1 MNTSSNSKTIR
12 DLETFKERDIP
23 GLIKLSASVGWDY
36 DKDEIQTIMASGKV
50 YGYKNDEGTIVS
62 SAAVIPYGSNL
73 ASIGMVIVHQG
84 YRGQGLGKKLTLAC
98 LDSVSKDRTVML
110 IATEEGTPMYESM
123 GFKYTDCVHKYLC
136 DNYVPRMLDDILEV
150 EILPMRKEDLPQ
162 VVKLD
167 KDAFGVERR
176 NFISN
181 RINQAKESLVVKN
194 PDGKII
200 GYGLSILGPINLILG
215 PIVAPDHH
223 AALALIDRLARNHQG
238 KLRIDIPSGNDAFM
252 SHLEKSNFIKVSQPP
267 IMIKNSN
274 LLPPRS
280 KTLYGIAAQIFG

>member
-1 MNTSSNSKTIR
+1 MIISYNSKSNI
-12 DLETFKERDIP
+12 ETLKERDIP
-23 GLIKLSASVGWDY
+23 GLIELSTSVGWDY
-36 DKDEIQTIMASGKV
+36 DKDEIQTIMSSGKV

-73 ASIGMVIVHQG
+73 ASIGMVIVHQD
-84 YRGQGLGKKLTLAC
+84 YRGQGLGKKLTQAC
-98 LDSVSKDRTVML
+98 LNSVSKDAAIML
-110 IATEEGTPMYESM
+110 IATEEGIPMYESM
-123 GFKYTDCVHKYLC
+123 GFKYTDCVYKYLC
-136 DNYVPRMLDDILEV
+136 DNYIPTILDDMLEV
-150 EILPMRKEDLPQ
+150 EILPMREEDLPQ

-223 AALALIDRLARNHQG
+223 SASALIDRLARNHQG

-252 SHLEKSNFIKVSQPP
+252 SHLEKCNFIKVSQPP
-267 IMIKNSN
+267 IMIKNSK
-274 LLPPRS
+274 LLPPRN